1 MQGKRRIRKETRQLF
16 TELNRSFNEWE
27 KLGVISDESAKYIDM
42 LEMFYDNNDIKVA
55 NPQRFTIQKFLTP
68 EQENELL
75 DIAFAMSRESR
86 AFVETF
92 KEISENENSVYYGAD
107 VKDIVAS
114 INTIDRSMN
123 DAFLRSIF
131 DSDEIREIQ
140 QAVSQKDGLQWDE
153 VIAWIKFEYD
163 ASGATHEAMTNRILN
178 AIWTYEG
185 NEKGWK

>member
-1 MQGKRRIRKETRQLF
+1 MEQKRRIRKETRQLF
-16 TELNRSFNEWE
+16 TELNRSFNEWK

-42 LEMFYDNNDIKVA
+42 LETFYDNNDIKVA

-75 DIAFAMSRESR
+75 DIALAMSRESR

-92 KEISENENSVYYGAD
+92 KQISEDENSVYYGAD
-107 VKDIVAS
+107 VKDIVLS

-123 DAFLRSIF
+123 DALLRTIF
-131 DSDEIREIQ
+131 DSDEIREL
-140 QAVSQKDGLQWDE
+140 QAESYKKGLSWDE
-153 VIAWIKFEYD
+153 VVAWIVFEYD

-178 AIWTYEG
+178 AIWNYEG